1 MLLHGEAAVDRVERD
16 MRNNVTKYA
25 SESPQRIRLI
35 EASTQGRRDRR
46 GPMDCG
52 HPVLPWRLASCC
64 ALTRVKWSTKGCR
77 TAAGSTVACPMPKST
92 IDRS

>member
-1 MLLHGEAAVDRVERD
+1 MLLHGEDAVNRVERD

-35 EASTQGRRDRR
+35 EASTQDRRQDCR

-52 HPVLPWRLASCC
+52 HPVLP
-64 ALTRVKWSTKGCR
+64 
-77 TAAGSTVACPMPKST
+77 
-92 IDRS
+92 D